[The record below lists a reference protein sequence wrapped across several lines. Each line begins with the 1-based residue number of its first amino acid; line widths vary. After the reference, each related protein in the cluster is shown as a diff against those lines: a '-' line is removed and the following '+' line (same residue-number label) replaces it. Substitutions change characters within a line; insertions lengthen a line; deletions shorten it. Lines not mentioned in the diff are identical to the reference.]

1 MRARNVELVNSDGS
15 HRRWVCLAEAER
27 LMLQGEVLRIS
38 SRKAARAVYRY
49 KPVQSPSDSRNSLP
63 CLTRRD
69 MEVFAGLRK
78 VDDVGLER
86 LIGFKILPDGTPMPA
101 SGYL

>member
-1 MRARNVELVNSDGS
+1 
-15 HRRWVCLAEAER
+15 
-27 LMLQGEVLRIS
+27 
-38 SRKAARAVYRY
+38 
-49 KPVQSPSDSRNSLP
+49 
-63 CLTRRD
+63 